1 MSILVKLT
9 TCFVLCGTTMLA
21 TVHNLYASDKKI
33 DAIVSARNHDLSI
46 SVVNDSGKFVSGSN
60 AFCVAFI
67 KAANAYPVSVKDVD
81 VEFAQQVG
89 RIQERPTRAQI
100 TESGIGNFCGRVDF
114 GTQYYQPA
122 SYHIFVHY
130 TDPSGTRR
138 KCRLFLVI
146 KHE

>member
-1 MSILVKLT
+1 
-9 TCFVLCGTTMLA
+9 MLA
-21 TVHNLYASDKKI
+21 TVHNLYASDKKT
-33 DAIVSARNHDLSI
+33 DAIVSARNRDLSI
-46 SVVNDSGKFVSGSN
+46 SVVNDSGEFVSGSN
-60 AFCVAFI
+60 AFCVAFT
-67 KAANAYPVSVKDVD
+67 KAANSYPVSVKDVD

-122 SYHIFVHY
+122 SYYIFVHY
-130 TDPSGTRR
+130 TEPSGTRR
-138 KCRLFLVI
+138 KCRFFLVI